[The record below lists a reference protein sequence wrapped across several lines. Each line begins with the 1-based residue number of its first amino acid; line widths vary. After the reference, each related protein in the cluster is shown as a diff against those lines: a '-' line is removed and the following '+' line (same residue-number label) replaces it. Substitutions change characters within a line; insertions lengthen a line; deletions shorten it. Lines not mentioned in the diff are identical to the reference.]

1 MHKPGKVKKVWA
13 QSWKRGGGKLEEEKN
28 KIKSGKSRQK
38 NNKKQREK
46 KKKRKKVN
54 KWWKSVGVSYPL
66 TFQLTGVGTRDAFPS
81 KSKNKLRKN

>member
-38 NNKKQREK
+38 NNKKNKE
-46 KKKRKKVN
+46 KKRKKGKNSTNGGNLLVL
-54 KWWKSVGVSYPL
+54 VTYL
-66 TFQLTGVGTRDAFPS
+66 PS
-81 KSKNKLRKN
+81 N